1 MKNLTLPRQIIK
13 EDGLVILPL
22 KEYEKMRKKVAK
34 LTEKKKVLT
43 EEARVLEM
51 IAEGEKE
58 YREGK
63 LKSIKSLA
71 ELD

>member
-1 MKNLTLPRQIIK
+1 
-13 EDGLVILPL
+13 
-22 KEYEKMRKKVAK
+22 MRKKVAK